1 MHNILPYSPLVNY
14 FFHFFQS
21 FFQVFFDLYILLF
34 FMGTIPYMYNLSN
47 DTGGEF
53 HPLPHL
59 NYPCAVT
66 GHYISSLFSHCGDF
80 EMREIVFGLDGRVL
94 ISVCWLDGLVSG
106 SSVSENIIRPL
117 SDALRSCDAGNE
129 ESAYNVILGGGVYSH
144 SVKELIL
151 SDEVVSALTHGSCVL
166 IFDTLQKAL
175 GFEARSDKTRAVS
188 EPTLE
193 KSLKGGK
200 DSFTE
205 TLRTNT
211 ALVRRRLCTPALKT
225 VESTVGRRSDTKV
238 SVLYLDG
245 VAPVERVE
253 ELARRLDGLD
263 IDSLLSLGILEEA
276 ICDCPRS
283 PFPQLIHTERPDRF
297 AMYLAE
303 GRMGILVD
311 GIPVGLITPVS
322 FSEFMRVIG
331 DRNTHY
337 IVSAGVTLLRY
348 LAFFIAL
355 LLPAFYVAVAMYHQ
369 EMIPT
374 RLLYSIIEAKQGVPF
389 STALEVIGM
398 LTALSFLQEAG
409 LRLPNPIGD
418 TVSIIGALIVGQAA
432 VDASLVSPI
441 AIIVVAL
448 SGIACYTLPSQDLA
462 GAVRLCRMLLLLS
475 AVAAGLF
482 GIAAMSCLIL
492 LHLCGIDSFDVSY
505 ITMRSGIVP
514 KPKLSEKYR
523 PAELKTTDRRRQ
535 K

>member
-1 MHNILPYSPLVNY
+1 MYTSTSDLSGSFRPLRPVRFPEPITSPY
-14 FFHFFQS
+14 
-21 FFQVFFDLYILLF
+21 IR
-34 FMGTIPYMYNLSN
+34 
-47 DTGGEF
+47 
-53 HPLPHL
+53 
-59 NYPCAVT
+59 
-66 GHYISSLFSHCGDF
+66 SLFSRCADF
-80 EMREIVFGLDGRVL
+80 ETRRIVFGLDGRVVL
-94 ISVCWLDGLVSG
+94 TVCWIDALVSG
-106 SSVSENIIRPL
+106 TGVSEDIVRPLTDSLRALHAAGEEAAYDIIR
-117 SDALRSCDAGNE
+117 
-129 ESAYNVILGGGVYSH
+129 GGGVYSY
-144 SVKELIL
+144 SVHERSA
-151 SDEVVSALTHGSCVL
+151 SDEVVEDLTHGCCAV
-166 IFDTLQKAL
+166 IFDAL
-175 GFEARSDKTRAVS
+175 RMALTFEVRSDKARAVS

-211 ALVRRRLCTPALKT
+211 ALVRRRLCTPSLKT

-238 SVLYLDG
+238 AMLYLDG
-245 VAPVERVE
+245 IAPIERVQ
-253 ELARRLDGLD
+253 ELAGRLDRLD
-263 IDSLLSLGILEEA
+263 IDALLSLGILEEA
-276 ICDCPRS
+276 VCDCPRS

-311 GIPVGLITPVS
+311 GIPVGLITPVTLGQ
-322 FSEFMRVIG
+322 FMRVIG
-331 DRNTHY
+331 DSNTHY
-337 IVSAGVTLLRY
+337 LISAGVSALRY
-348 LAFFIAL
+348 LALMIAL

-398 LTALSFLQEAG
+398 LVSLSFLQEAG

-475 AVAAGLF
+475 ALFAGLF
-482 GIAAMSCLIL
+482 GMAAMSCLIL
-492 LHLCGIDSFDVSY
+492 LHLAGIDSFDVNYVSA
-505 ITMRSGIVP
+505 RGASFP
-514 KPKLSEKYR
+514 KPKLAEKYR
-523 PAELKTTDRRRQ
+523 PAELKTPDRRRQ

>member
-1 MHNILPYSPLVNY
+1 MDI
-14 FFHFFQS
+14 
-21 FFQVFFDLYILLF
+21 
-34 FMGTIPYMYNLSN
+34 IPNMYNSSSDLS
-47 DTGGEF
+47 GGY
-53 HPLPHL
+53 HPLPPVK
-59 NYPCAVT
+59 YPLPVT
-66 GHYISSLFSHCGDF
+66 SPYIRSLFSRCGDY
-80 EMREIVFGLDGRVL
+80 ESRRIVFGLNGNIL
-94 ISVCWLDGLVSG
+94 LTVCWIDGMVSG
-106 SSVSENIIRPL
+106 TDIAECVIRPL
-117 SDALRSCDAGNE
+117 SDSLRSLNASGE
-129 ESAYNVILGGGVYSH
+129 EAAYEVILGGGVYSH
-144 SVKELIL
+144 SVRQR
-151 SDEVVSALTHGSCVL
+151 SSADDVVSDLNHGCCVL
-166 IFDTLQKAL
+166 IFDAL
-175 GFEARSDKTRAVS
+175 ESALSFEVRSDKTRAVS

-211 ALVRRRLCTPALKT
+211 ALVRRRLCTPALKA
-225 VESTVGRRSDTKV
+225 VESTVGRKSDTKV
-238 SVLYLDG
+238 AVLYLDG
-245 VAPVERVE
+245 VAPVKRVE
-253 ELARRLDGLD
+253 ELAHRLDALD
-263 IDSLLSLGILEEA
+263 IDALLSLGILEEA
-276 ICDCPRS
+276 ICDCPHS

-337 IVSAGVTLLRY
+337 IISAGLTALRY
-348 LAFFIAL
+348 LALLIAL

-374 RLLYSIIEAKQGVPF
+374 RLLYSIIEAKRGVPF

-398 LTALSFLQEAG
+398 LMALSFLQEAG

-448 SGIACYTLPSQDLA
+448 SGIACYTMPSQDLA
-462 GAVRLCRMLLLLS
+462 GAVRLCRMLLLLG
-475 AVAAGLF
+475 AIFAGLF
-482 GIAAMSCLIL
+482 GMAAISCLLL
-492 LHLCGIDSFDVSY
+492 LHISGINSFDLSY
-505 ITMRSGIVP
+505 TDGKGTILP
-514 KPKLSEKYR
+514 KAKLAKKYR
-523 PAELKTTDRRRQ
+523 SEELKTPDRRRQ